1 MKLHLM
7 LFTLGAFILS
17 SCGSTKNNNS
27 MENTGKSFSEIQT
40 GTFWKLEKLDGKD
53 YSDFKIDGNE
63 IGFML
68 EKENNRIS
76 GFAGCNS
83 FFGTYKLEPG
93 NRIRFSA
100 IGSTR
105 MACPDSNFN
114 ESEFLEI
121 FTMADNYTINNNMLS
136 INVGRRAPLAVFKK
150 VEKSEE
156 GITNKH
162 WRLKTLKG
170 QKVIMGKN
178 QERESYITLTN
189 QDNQFNGFG
198 GCNII
203 SGKYTLDED
212 DKISFSDII
221 STLRACVDGDNQ
233 ESEFMKV
240 LHEVDGYSI
249 KGDELWLN
257 IGRKKGVATF
267 DAIFMD

>member
-1 MKLHLM
+1 MKFHLM
-7 LFTLGAFILS
+7 LFAIGSFILS

-27 MENTGKSFSEIQT
+27 MDNPGKSFSQIPT

-53 YSDFKIDGNE
+53 YSDFTIDGKE
-63 IGFML
+63 IGFSL

-83 FFGTYKLEPG
+83 FFGTYDLEPG
-93 NRIRFSA
+93 NRIHFSA

-105 MACPDSNFN
+105 MACPNSNFN
-114 ESEFLEI
+114 ETEFLEI
-121 FTMADNYTINNNMLS
+121 FTMADNYTINDNMLS

-150 VEKSEE
+150 VEMSKED
-156 GITNKH
+156 IINKH
-162 WRLKTLKG
+162 WKLTTLKG
-170 QKVIMGKN
+170 QKVIMGKD
-178 QERESYITLTN
+178 QERESYITLTT

-198 GCNII
+198 GCNMI
-203 SGKYTLDED
+203 SGKYNLTND
-212 DKISFSDII
+212 DKLTFSDII

-240 LHEVDGYSI
+240 LHEVDGYTI

-257 IGRKKGVATF
+257 IGKKKGVATF
-267 DAIFMD
+267 EAIYF